1 MGDLRDFLCWILKRV
16 EHPLRKEERGPT
28 VLPYVLLGRKV
39 TLLKKGET
47 EKDWGEKPYAGGK
60 LKSRRRR
67 FRMRNGASDSLSI

>member
-1 MGDLRDFLCWILKRV
+1 MLSVKEYTQMTHGDLRDFVGWILKRV

-47 EKDWGEKPYAGGK
+47 EKDCGGHREGYG
-60 LKSRRRR
+60 S
-67 FRMRNGASDSLSI
+67 